1 MIKLIS
7 WLDLK
12 PTENSLLSVDFN
24 DTSFYSA
31 FLIFFLKKK
40 GLREVVRNWKIKGNR
55 LEENI

>member
-31 FLIFFLKKK
+31 FFIFFLKKK
-40 GLREVVRNWKIKGNR
+40 GLREVVRN
-55 LEENI
+55 